1 MFGRHILQK
10 RFYRDVLAIK
20 TGKGVRPMNRNKI
33 ITQLVKLLEKQNLIS
48 EAERLKLLK
57 AMKEG

>member
-1 MFGRHILQK
+1 
-10 RFYRDVLAIK
+10 
-20 TGKGVRPMNRNKI
+20 MNRNKI

>member
-1 MFGRHILQK
+1 M
-10 RFYRDVLAIK
+10 LAIK